1 MSNHQSESAASADNR
16 DEVVSLAD
24 LWLILVDRRWLIIA
38 TVLVFV
44 AAGLGYLFMKAPIYD
59 AGARIRIGQ
68 VAGTG
73 FIETVDVLS
82 SRLMATYGEAVA
94 TGVKRPRPFLVSASA
109 PRGVTG
115 VIDLVAEGDTPG
127 DAVAV
132 LERIVVDI
140 KAVHDD
146 VHRGGVALLESA
158 IESID
163 ERRALLRRQL
173 EESAALVEQLSHRDV
188 AQASLLVLERS
199 RIAALLTELDTEK
212 PALAQKLL
220 LPQTAPTELVGPIV
234 APARSSA
241 PSGVLV
247 SVLSAI
253 LGLMSG
259 VMLAL
264 VANFV
269 ARARR

>member
-146 VHRGGVALLESA
+146 VHRGGVPRRSVSL
-158 IESID
+158 
-163 ERRALLRRQL
+163 RRAGPCTRPPPCQRGRAGGAVPAGASDPPHKSRPAAGEAGRGRECGPRLMARSQAGGCRRRRSRMKCVSISRNNYQTTPL
-173 EESAALVEQLSHRDV
+173 ARSAAT
-188 AQASLLVLERS
+188 AAAS
-199 RIAALLTELDTEK
+199 
-212 PALAQKLL
+212 
-220 LPQTAPTELVGPIV
+220 
-234 APARSSA
+234 
-241 PSGVLV
+241 
-247 SVLSAI
+247 
-253 LGLMSG
+253 
-259 VMLAL
+259 
-264 VANFV
+264 
-269 ARARR
+269 